1 MLDGL
6 CASSRCCSLQSCAS
20 NVSCLITIIDVLLD
34 TSAVHETTKSKL
46 ITKFTGLRNVILLS
60 RLSAV

>member
-6 CASSRCCSLQSCAS
+6 CASSSCCLLQSCAS
-20 NVSCLITIIDVLLD
+20 NVSCLITIDVLLD